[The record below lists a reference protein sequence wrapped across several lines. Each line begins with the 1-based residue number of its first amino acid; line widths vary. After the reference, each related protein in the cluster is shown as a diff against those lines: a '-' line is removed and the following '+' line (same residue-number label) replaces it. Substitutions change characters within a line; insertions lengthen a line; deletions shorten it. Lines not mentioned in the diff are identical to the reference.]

1 MIRAVLDTNVLIAS
15 TRSRS
20 PHSPNREI
28 LERWRLGQFSVL
40 YSIDILHEYAE
51 KLLAH
56 GIPDALILEIL
67 RALRAAAEEVTIR
80 FFHLPLYPADHD
92 DIAFILCAANG
103 GATHL
108 VTYDGGF
115 DALRGTADFAICA
128 PLEFLRMV
136 RQME

>member
-28 LERWRLGQFSVL
+28 LERWRLGQFPVL
-40 YSIDILHEYAE
+40 SSIDL
-51 KLLAH
+51 
-56 GIPDALILEIL
+56 GIPEGLILEIL
-67 RALRAAAEEVTIR
+67 RAFRDAAEEVTIR
-80 FFHLPLYPADHD
+80 FFHLPLYPADRD

-115 DALRGTADFAICA
+115 DALRGTADYAICA